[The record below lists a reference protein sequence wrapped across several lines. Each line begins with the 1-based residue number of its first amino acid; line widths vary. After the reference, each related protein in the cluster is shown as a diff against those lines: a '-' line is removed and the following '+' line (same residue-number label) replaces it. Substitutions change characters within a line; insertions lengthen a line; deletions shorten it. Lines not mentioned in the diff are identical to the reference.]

1 MPSRTPISDVG
12 SEAGAGVRLM
22 ISRSVSQARCL
33 LKGASGQAPRWV
45 FVVALVGGE
54 DRVSFWD
61 GSWMSEEG
69 ARGME
74 RARDVAIKAK
84 KGRVWE
90 IIVDGG

>member
-1 MPSRTPISDVG
+1 M
-12 SEAGAGVRLM
+12 RLM

-61 GSWMSEEG
+61 GSWMIEDG

-74 RARDVAIKAK
+74 RVRDVAIKAK